1 MLPSTGAISTQ
12 SPLPMLRLALRHS
25 GSSASF
31 LTRDIIS
38 NSPPSGRI
46 QTGDSASSPWPP
58 KQQHADYWR
67 SHRQADSRSG
77 MFCFSWMGAHVA
89 RLGWLAGLLGVNVI
103 LSALSRYLET
113 LMQHLGATDYVRGV
127 FKLKQ
132 TATVCNCNCP
142 VPHSSRS
149 ARPGARPL
157 KRVAYMIPLS
167 FGLSRYTANTVMPL
181 RTVDLGKF
189 KKDTPE
195 SYSGAQR
202 QNVREY
208 MPKVVLQFC
217 PVEVQVRPRWR
228 RAALVLVPGAVDGR
242 AVRVLGGGAS
252 PEQA

>member
-67 SHRQADSRSG
+67 SHRQVDSRSG
-77 MFCFSWMGAHVA
+77 MSCFSWMGAHVA
-89 RLGWLAGLLGVNVI
+89 RVGWLAGLLGVNVI

-167 FGLSRYTANTVMPL
+167 FGLSRYTAIL
-181 RTVDLGKF
+181 
-189 KKDTPE
+189 
-195 SYSGAQR
+195 
-202 QNVREY
+202 
-208 MPKVVLQFC
+208 
-217 PVEVQVRPRWR
+217 
-228 RAALVLVPGAVDGR
+228 
-242 AVRVLGGGAS
+242 
-252 PEQA
+252 